1 MSENLLEKIAKID
14 QQVADYLRGKDSI
27 TSISLVFVH
36 CNIFE
41 FLHTNNRLRYW
52 LNIVYLLILTNY

>member
-14 QQVADYLRGKDSI
+14 QQVADDLRGKDSI
-27 TSISLVFVH
+27 TSIGLVFVR

-41 FLHTNNRLRYW
+41 FPAHK
-52 LNIVYLLILTNY
+52 